1 MGDEIL
7 VKVPSDAHDTA
18 AVISWHGKPLSNTHK
33 EETLLV
39 EWLVMVVSST
49 PIGHCDDSHYITGWS
64 LVTRDTAV
72 RCKLY
77 CRAHTGHNKEYSGS

>member
-7 VKVPSDAHDTA
+7 VKVHSDAHDTA
-18 AVISWHGKPLSNTHK
+18 AEISWRGKPLSNTHK

-64 LVTRDTAV
+64 WATRDTAV
-72 RCKLY
+72 RSKLY
-77 CRAHTGHNKEYSGS
+77 CREHTGHNKEYSGS